1 MHVKISSSSFW
12 WEPGPVPK
20 KGTFMASCQRTL
32 EGHLQRFLVLQTLKI
47 SWFSAATSRFL
58 PEISLQKDL
67 EVKHRRWLLMTFWRH
82 CHPFAGHFMNNPYT
96 SRKLFI
102 KKKYSACSLVRTFWS
117 HCIATSLFHQWAVS
131 FWLSSRA
138 KRTIDH
144 AWEEDFDRRP
154 RPNRGLPRMIW
165 CWSTVYEWNKE
176 KMLSPDLAFGLWVGS

>member
-1 MHVKISSSSFW
+1 
-12 WEPGPVPK
+12 
-20 KGTFMASCQRTL
+20 
-32 EGHLQRFLVLQTLKI
+32 
-47 SWFSAATSRFL
+47 
-58 PEISLQKDL
+58 
-67 EVKHRRWLLMTFWRH
+67 MTFWGH

-138 KRTIDH
+138 ERTIDH
-144 AWEEDFDRRP
+144 TWEEDFDRRP

-176 KMLSPDLAFGLWVGS
+176 KMLSPDLAFGLWVGSWARRKRAIINLMKNAYLEKCNIPNKIAYCTFWLLPLSPDLFTLCSIWKPHMQ